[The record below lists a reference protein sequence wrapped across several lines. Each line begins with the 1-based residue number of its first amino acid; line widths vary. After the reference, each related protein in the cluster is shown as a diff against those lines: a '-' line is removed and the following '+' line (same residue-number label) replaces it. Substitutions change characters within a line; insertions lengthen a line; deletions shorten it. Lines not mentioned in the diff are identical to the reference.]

1 MTEDELIRIIEE
13 IGQLRHS
20 IRNLECKLEL
30 IVRMRMI
37 AREATK
43 QAWQKQKDEK
53 QDNL

>member
-20 IRNLECKLEL
+20 IRNLECKLDL
-30 IVRMRMI
+30 IVRMI
-37 AREATK
+37 VREAAK
-43 QAWQKQKDEK
+43 QAWQKQKEEK